1 MQYFYS
7 LYLSHSFLWLI
18 QDDLYCLKVKVLSFF
33 LCYIVSMEVCGSFKM
48 KIKEWNKENAY
59 VKSWEKMGTLYPF
72 FKEYEY
78 D

>member
-1 MQYFYS
+1 
-7 LYLSHSFLWLI
+7 
-18 QDDLYCLKVKVLSFF
+18 
-33 LCYIVSMEVCGSFKM
+33 MEVCGSFKM